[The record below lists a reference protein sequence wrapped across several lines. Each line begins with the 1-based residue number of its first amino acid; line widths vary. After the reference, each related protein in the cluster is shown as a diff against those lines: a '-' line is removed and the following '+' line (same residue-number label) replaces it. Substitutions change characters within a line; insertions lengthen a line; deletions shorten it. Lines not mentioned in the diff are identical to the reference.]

1 MILAVLICWINAS
14 LTFSFTVT
22 ADFAHKEFDQKY
34 GNQPENN
41 TLFVLISNSLAGSS
55 KFIEKL
61 ATDTDNK
68 IHKYFCSVAVLKNQ
82 PVV

>member
-1 MILAVLICWINAS
+1 MTLAVLICWINAS
-14 LTFSFTVT
+14 LMFSFSVT
-22 ADFAHKEFDQKY
+22 ADFVHKEFDQKY
-34 GNQPENN
+34 GNQPEN
-41 TLFVLISNSLAGSS
+41 TLFVLISNSRAGSS